1 MHVRLGSGAVTQ
13 LKVKYLLLLVI
24 FSHVGVNS
32 PGLTPALACS
42 SSSNAANT
50 ADLAK
55 MPDRVVDGSLKS
67 MLQNKEEKKNILN
80 ANLQDCDP
88 YL

>member
-1 MHVRLGSGAVTQ
+1 
-13 LKVKYLLLLVI
+13 
-24 FSHVGVNS
+24 
-32 PGLTPALACS
+32 LACS

-67 MLQNKEEKKNILN
+67 MLQNKEEKKKIILN